1 VTPPARQASDL
12 DFTLPPGPGR
22 RAKKWLLPDGPGAV
36 RSISVAEDGTCA
48 IAYEA
53 PRHAPD
59 SDCEVHVRS
68 GPDLQA
74 QVARYEA
81 LRAPVALTRDGRR
94 LAAAE
99 TVPPGSERTSP
110 SPGVRVIEVGDGTEG
125 VHWPLQALFGWT
137 PSGETLV
144 ALTRRPGMRPP
155 VMSPV
160 IPPAAVVD
168 DLLGLER
175 DAKARLV
182 AADVVRAEVAAL
194 DRHRVLGGTL
204 YQGAQLAVTGDGAV
218 AIVHTSDYGVY
229 SRLVGFSVATGELV
243 WSQPA
248 LTEKKRLFREPCR
261 AAATSPCGRL
271 AAFASAPGPRGRLV
285 VRIADNALPE
295 DVNLT
300 VLDTATGRVVLA
312 LDTRELGSDK
322 APNALCFHPSGWLA
336 VGFGDGRVAHVTMT
350 GSSTVYRAVS
360 RAISALAFTS
370 DGARLLVGGSDP
382 RGLCAVEL
390 TAAERN
396 PLEQSAR

>member
-1 VTPPARQASDL
+1 
-12 DFTLPPGPGR
+12 
-22 RAKKWLLPDGPGAV
+22 
-36 RSISVAEDGTCA
+36 
-48 IAYEA
+48 
-53 PRHAPD
+53 
-59 SDCEVHVRS
+59 
-68 GPDLQA
+68 
-74 QVARYEA
+74 
-81 LRAPVALTRDGRR
+81 
-94 LAAAE
+94 
-99 TVPPGSERTSP
+99 
-110 SPGVRVIEVGDGTEG
+110 
-125 VHWPLQALFGWT
+125 
-137 PSGETLV
+137 
-144 ALTRRPGMRPP
+144 M
-155 VMSPV
+155 
-160 IPPAAVVD
+160 
-168 DLLGLER
+168 
-175 DAKARLV
+175 
-182 AADVVRAEVAAL
+182 
-194 DRHRVLGGTL
+194 
-204 YQGAQLAVTGDGAV
+204 
-218 AIVHTSDYGVY
+218 
-229 SRLVGFSVATGELV
+229 
-243 WSQPA
+243 
-248 LTEKKRLFREPCR
+248 
-261 AAATSPCGRL
+261 